1 MEKGRK
7 SPGLITSDGRG
18 PERYIAF
25 GTLAAPVPVP
35 GRVRALALS
44 SRRS

>member
-1 MEKGRK
+1 MEKGRM

-25 GTLAAPVPVP
+25 GTLAVPVP
-35 GRVRALALS
+35 GRVRTLDLS
-44 SRRS
+44 SWRS